1 MYRRLGENGG
11 WGLVDPWGSGPL
23 VEDPAPPWV
32 PPPGEVI
39 YPGPSP
45 SPSPGGPA
53 ISWNIGDSIA
63 RIISGITGGGSVR
76 FQVPGQQGYRG
87 TGGCPA
93 TQCPTQGPGPSIF
106 CQPCAPVYAPTSF
119 LPTSVSGVTSS
130 PWFFPVVILGVVY
143 LATRKR
149 R

>member
-11 WGLVDPWGSGPL
+11 ESLVDPWGSGPL

-63 RIISGITGGGSVR
+63 RIISGITGGGSVHAT
-76 FQVPGQQGYRG
+76 VPGAQGFPG
-87 TGGCPA
+87 SSGCPFN
-93 TQCPTQGPGPSIF
+93 QCPTQAGPVVI
-106 CQPCAPVYAPTSF
+106 CQPCAGGPVAGVAT
-119 LPTSVSGVTSS
+119 TVSGITGS
-130 PWFFPVVILGVVY
+130 PWFWPVTILAVV
-143 LATRKR
+143 LVATSGR
-149 R
+149 RR